1 MIVIWDKV
9 QNVYFGSSCT
19 KPYRHDKE
27 GWTATNPK
35 VLVEHIADGTTKVL
49 LPLYLPGYI
58 ITRSGA
64 IILSDV
70 IATLGGGR
78 AERRMIER
86 PRRRIKRHDDNSEYF
101 WLWGWGASI
110 RVRERTLRLGLRKE
124 SRDRKTN
131 TNNGLNSKI
140 DDCGA
145 SFWRMEIAIVSVFA
159 NYRPEEWFEWNIAL
173 LLFLA
178 AKIKS

>member
-1 MIVIWDKV
+1 MFISDLLAP
-9 QNVYFGSSCT
+9 N
-19 KPYRHDKE
+19 
-27 GWTATNPK
+27 
-35 VLVEHIADGTTKVL
+35 HIAMTRKDERRPTPKFWWSISPMV
-49 LPLYLPGYI
+49 PLKYYCLSISQGI

-101 WLWGWGASI
+101 WLWGWGATI

-131 TNNGLNSKI
+131 TNNGLNSTI

-159 NYRPEEWFEWNIAL
+159 NYQPEEWFEWNIAP